1 MNFDKNLK
9 FAEKYNWW
17 SHDKWDISKETKLSY
32 IMTKGDIYEVYFI
45 FKNFDTEI
53 LEKWFSLVKNDSYS
67 LKPRRKSFINTL
79 FEEKKINFL

>member
-79 FEEKKINFL
+79 FEEKKVNFL